1 MLESKGVIHMKMKNG
16 FHQLIMAVLVGL
28 MLPALLL
35 HWFAK
40 SYQRE
45 SAAND
50 PAPTASMDIEVEV
63 FSPEVQTIAVK
74 TDSGTVIM
82 ELDTY
87 LTCVLLCEVPAEFED
102 EALKAQAVVARTY
115 AYKREAGDKHKDAA
129 VCTDPACCQGYRS
142 CEAYIDAG
150 GNAADVEKMRQAVTA
165 TGGQYL
171 TYAGEVIEATYFSC
185 SGGRTED
192 AVAVWGAEIPYLQ
205 SVESPGEENADHFTD
220 TVSFSVEEFAQR
232 LGYTPDGA
240 PGTWLKGVTYTQG
253 GGVETMQI
261 GERIFKGTQ
270 IRQLLGLRS
279 TAFVMSAVGDTITVT
294 TKGFG
299 HRVGMSQYGADAMAA
314 AGSTYA
320 QILAYY
326 YPGTQLQY
334 SKTGN

>member
-1 MLESKGVIHMKMKNG
+1 MKNG
-16 FHQLIMAVLVGL
+16 FHQLVMAVLVGL
-28 MLPALLL
+28 LLPAMLL

-40 SYQRE
+40 SYLHDSEVSE
-45 SAAND
+45 SV
-50 PAPTASMDIEVEV
+50 PTASVDADVDA
-63 FSPEVQTIAVK
+63 FSPEVKTIAVK
-74 TDSGTVIM
+74 TDDGIATM
-82 ELDTY
+82 ELDDY
-87 LTCVLLCEVPAEFED
+87 LTCVLLCEVPAEFDD

-115 AYKREAGDKHKDAA
+115 AYKREAGDKHADAA

-142 CEAYIDAG
+142 SEAYIAAG
-150 GNAADVEKMRQAVTA
+150 GNAADVEKMRKAVAA
-165 TGGQYL
+165 TNGQYL
-171 TYAGEVIEATYFSC
+171 TYGGEVIEATYFSC

-192 AVAVWGAEIPYLQ
+192 AVAVWGAEIPYLR
-205 SVESPGEENADHFTD
+205 SVESPGEENADHYTD
-220 TVSFSVEEFAQR
+220 TVSFSAEEFAQC

-270 IRQLLGLRS
+270 LRQLLGLRS
-279 TAFVMSAVGDTITVT
+279 TAFVMSAVGETITVT

-314 AGSTYA
+314 AGNTYA

-334 SKTGN
+334 SETGN